1 MWREALTFVGQPTL
15 LSGRPRDTQEIED
28 GQRTRWR
35 DDLDS
40 KETTT
45 ATATATATAMGLLS
59 KTTTL
64 HLHDAFLYISLPSLY
79 DNDMKMPNFTHN
91 GGRKQAT
98 TNFSFLFLNL
108 GAVLKKSTLKKFA

>member
-45 ATATATATAMGLLS
+45 ATATATAMGLLR

-64 HLHDAFLYISLPSLY
+64 HLHHALLYISLPSLY
-79 DNDMKMPNFTHN
+79 DYDVKMPNFTLY

>member
-45 ATATATATAMGLLS
+45 ATATATAMGLLR

-64 HLHDAFLYISLPSLY
+64 HLHHALLYISLPSLY
-79 DNDMKMPNFTHN
+79 DYDVKMPNFTLYQDVN
-91 GGRKQAT
+91 KRQRIFP
-98 TNFSFLFLNL
+98 FSF
-108 GAVLKKSTLKKFA
+108 

>member
-28 GQRTRWR
+28 GQRTIWR

-45 ATATATATAMGLLS
+45 ATATATAMGLLR

-64 HLHDAFLYISLPSLY
+64 HLHDALLYISLPSLY
-79 DNDMKMPNFTHN
+79 DYDVKMPNFTLY

-98 TNFSFLFLNL
+98 TNFSCLFLNL